1 MQYPTVFPAL
11 VYDDPSAAIDF
22 LTTAFGAEQHA
33 VYGEDGAVRH
43 AELSLGNGLVMF
55 SAARPDTQPAG
66 GAAVYVA
73 ISDPD
78 ARCARAREA
87 ERRSSASRTTRTMDR
102 ATSARRTPRATS
114 GTSARTSRSKRTAH
128 QPLPRS
134 RLRKRKS
141 PLSRDFPMERAGIE
155 PATSG
160 LQSRRSPS

>member
-1 MQYPTVFPAL
+1 MKYPTVFPAL

-22 LTTAFGAEQHA
+22 LTTAFGAERHA
-33 VYGEDGAVRH
+33 VYGENGAVRH

-87 ERRSSASRTTRTMDR
+87 GAEIVREPHDSDYGSRNFSAMD
-102 ATSARRTPRATS
+102 PEGNVWHF
-114 GTSARTSRSKRTAH
+114 GTY
-128 QPLPRS
+128 QPFDYDR
-134 RLRKRKS
+134 
-141 PLSRDFPMERAGIE
+141 
-155 PATSG
+155 
-160 LQSRRSPS
+160 